1 MSIYKAT
8 SWGRTRRPK
17 HMVEDVPESKQ
28 TAITVTTV
36 AAGDLS
42 DALTGTNA
50 GENGYITENQRFLHL
65 QIENNDTAETIKIY
79 GYNFL

>member
-17 HMVEDVPESKQ
+17 HMVEDVPASKQ

-50 GENGYITENQRFLHL
+50 GENGYATENQIMLL
-65 QIENNDTAETIKIY
+65 AP
-79 GYNFL
+79 GLNFTFQWV